1 MMKALVK
8 KAPEPGLDLIEKPI
22 PPLTADG
29 VRIRVL
35 ATSICGT
42 DLHIYNWDPWA
53 ASKVAAPLTV
63 GHEFCG
69 EVMEVG
75 EKVSRFQAGD
85 YVAAES
91 HVFCDHCRP
100 CRSGQRHIC
109 ENEKIIGVQRDGAFA
124 EQIVMPDRCIWRT
137 STDLPPD
144 IATLQEPLGNSV
156 HATLAGEVSRR
167 HVMVTGCGPTGLFAV
182 AIAKTCGAASVMAVD
197 VQDYR
202 LDLASKLGADL
213 VLNPLQC
220 DVVPKIHE
228 ATEGRGADVVLEMS
242 GNEKAI
248 EDGLRSLSRGGDFR
262 FFGVPSDR
270 ISVDVARDIIFK
282 GARVQGILGRKVW
295 DTWHDTARLLEAGLD
310 LNPIVTHR
318 LAIEDYQIAFDLIQK
333 GECGKVILYPDG
345 IPDRTS

>member
-1 MMKALVK
+1 MKALVK
-8 KAPEPGLDLIEKPI
+8 EAPQTGLTLLEKPI
-22 PPLTADG
+22 PQLPVDG

-42 DLHIYNWDPWA
+42 DLHIYNWDAWA
-53 ASKVAAPLTV
+53 ASKVTTPLTV

-69 EVMEVG
+69 EVIEVG
-75 EKVSRFQAGD
+75 EKVTRFEAGD

-91 HVFCDHCRP
+91 HIFCDRCRT
-100 CRSGQRHIC
+100 CRAGQRHIC

-124 EQIVMPDRCIWRT
+124 EQIVMPERCIWRT
-137 STDLPPD
+137 PADLPSE

-197 VQDYR
+197 VKQYR
-202 LDLASKLGADL
+202 LDLAAELGADQ
-213 VLNPLQC
+213 VFNPLEC
-220 DVVPKIHE
+220 DVVTEIHG

-270 ISVDVARDIIFK
+270 ISIDVARDIIFK
-282 GARVQGILGRKVW
+282 GAHVQGILGRKVW

-310 LNPIVTHR
+310 LTPIVTHR
-318 LAIEDYQIAFDLIQK
+318 FPMDDYEIAFDLIQR
-333 GECGKVILYPDG
+333 GECGKVILYPAG
-345 IPDRTS
+345 LPD

>member
-1 MMKALVK
+1 MKRTMKALVK
-8 KAPEPGLDLIEKPI
+8 EVPEAGLSLLEKPI
-22 PPLTADG
+22 PEMTPDG

-42 DLHIYNWDPWA
+42 DLHIYNWDAWA
-53 ASKVAAPLTV
+53 ASKVTAPLIV

-69 EVMEVG
+69 EVIEVG
-75 EKVSRFQAGD
+75 EKVTRFEPGD

-124 EQIVMPDRCIWRT
+124 EQIVMPERCIWRT
-137 STDLPPD
+137 SEHLPPE

-197 VQDYR
+197 VQGYR
-202 LDLASKLGADL
+202 LNLARELGADQI
-213 VLNPLQC
+213 LNPLEC
-220 DVVPKIHE
+220 DVVPE
-228 ATEGRGADVVLEMS
+228 VYQATEGRGADVVLEMS

-248 EDGLRSLSRGGDFR
+248 EDGLRCLSRGGDFR

-270 ISVDVARDIIFK
+270 ISIDVARDIIFK

-295 DTWHDTARLLEAGLD
+295 DTWHDTGRLLEAGLD
-310 LNPIVTHR
+310 LTPIVTHR
-318 LAIEDYQIAFDLIQK
+318 LSMDDFEVAFDLIQR

-345 IPDRTS
+345 IPD